1 MRLFLA
7 EKPSLARAIADVLP
21 KPHQRGD
28 GYIQCGDNDVV
39 TWCIGHLLEQAEP
52 DAYDE
57 RFKMWRMEHLP
68 IVPKQW
74 KLVPKKET
82 LKQLQAVEK
91 LVKKA
96 DILVNAGDP
105 DREGQLLVDEVF
117 SYLNVPLEK
126 RSQIQRCLVSDLNPN
141 AVKKAIE
148 KLQNNR
154 DFIPFA
160 TSALARA
167 RADWLYGINMTRAY
181 TLQGREA
188 GYKACSLLGE
198 YKRQFWG

>member
-1 MRLFLA
+1 MPPPPEDFIEGIFWRRNQQKIQINTDFPLRLFLA

-52 DAYDE
+52 DEYDE
-57 RFKMWRMEHLP
+57 RFKMWGMEHLP
-68 IVPKQW
+68 IVPTQW

-96 DILVNAGDP
+96 DILVNAGD
-105 DREGQLLVDEVF
+105 LI
-117 SYLNVPLEK
+117 EK
-126 RSQIQRCLVSDLNPN
+126 GSCWWTKCLVISMSLLKNVIRSN
-141 AVKKAIE
+141 AVW
-148 KLQNNR
+148 LV
-154 DFIPFA
+154 
-160 TSALARA
+160 TS
-167 RADWLYGINMTRAY
+167 TRM
-181 TLQGREA
+181 L
-188 GYKACSLLGE
+188 
-198 YKRQFWG
+198 